1 MEPLITSNQE
11 RRSSLR
17 VPVAI
22 KLPPVKHTRMGAN
35 MAEVTFDYRNLTEV
49 EGGIQE
55 GELNEIRSRLEDATK
70 ELLKEE
76 LGFMQIPKT
85 DRYAEISKALAEDI
99 RNSGATD
106 FIHCGIGGSALGP
119 MALQKALNHPY
130 YNQLTDRG
138 GPRIHFAEN
147 TDPSSLGAILDVADA
162 ENTWVNVVTKSG
174 STAET
179 MANFL
184 VVRGFLEDA
193 LGDGYREHTVFTT
206 DPEEGFLNEISAHE
220 DIKTLP
226 IQQNVGGRFSVL
238 TPVGLLPAAV
248 GGLDVEALLAGAAQC
263 VDEVNEQG
271 AEHPAV
277 VGAAMHYLMDTA
289 KGRNVRVMMAYADAL
304 ERTAAWFVQLWAE
317 SLGKDG
323 KGSTPHGAVG
333 TTDQHSQVQLYME
346 GPQDKVIEILQVE
359 NHPRDLE
366 IPNAYGDIEGVGYLG
381 GHSMAE
387 LLNVECD
394 ATQKALTEAGRPN
407 CAIKLGGISEENI
420 GYLFQALEVQTAIA
434 GSLYGVNAFNQPG
447 VEAGKNIT
455 YERMGRPG
463 Y

>member
-1 MEPLITSNQE
+1 
-11 RRSSLR
+11 
-17 VPVAI
+17 
-22 KLPPVKHTRMGAN
+22 
-35 MAEVTFDYRNLTEV
+35 MADVNFDYENLVEV
-49 EGGIQE
+49 EGGIRDD
-55 GELNEIRSRLEDATK
+55 ELEEMKPRLEEAAK
-70 ELLKEE
+70 ELLDGD
-76 LGFMQIPKT
+76 LGFMQLPKT
-85 DRYAEISKALAEDI
+85 DEYAQQSKSLAEEI
-99 RNSGATD
+99 RSSGATD
-106 FIHCGIGGSALGP
+106 FIHAGIGGSALGP
-119 MALQKALNHPY
+119 MAVQKALNHPY
-130 YNQLTDRG
+130 YNQLEDRG

-147 TDPSSLGAILDVADA
+147 TDPSSLGAILDVADP
-162 ENTWVNVVTKSG
+162 ENTWVNAVTKSG

-179 MANFL
+179 MTNFL

-193 LGDGYREHTVFTT
+193 LGDGYTERTVFTT
-206 DPEEGFLNEISAHE
+206 DPEEGYLNEISGRE

-226 IQQNVGGRFSVL
+226 IPENVGGRFSVL

-248 GGLDVEALLAGAAQC
+248 AGIDVDALLAGAAQC
-263 VDEVNEQG
+263 VDEVNERG

-277 VGAAMHYLMDTA
+277 RGAAMHYLMDTA
-289 KGRNVRVMMAYADAL
+289 RGRNVRVMMTYADAL

-346 GPQDKVIEILQVE
+346 GPQDKVIEIVQVE
-359 NHPRDLE
+359 NHPRDLT
-366 IPNAYGDIEGVGYLG
+366 IPEAYEDVEGVGYLG

-407 CAIKLGGISEENI
+407 CNITLGEVSAENL
-420 GYLFQALEVQTAIA
+420 GYLFQALEVQTAIC
-434 GSLYGVNAFNQPG
+434 GTLYGVNAFNQPG

>member
-1 MEPLITSNQE
+1 
-11 RRSSLR
+11 
-17 VPVAI
+17 
-22 KLPPVKHTRMGAN
+22 

-55 GELNEIRSRLEDATK
+55 GELEEIRPRLEDAAK
-70 ELLKEE
+70 ELLEGD
-76 LGFMQIPKT
+76 LGFMQLPKAG
-85 DRYAEISKALAEDI
+85 RYAEVSRAMAEDI
-99 RNSGATD
+99 REAGATD
-106 FIHCGIGGSALGP
+106 FVHCGIGGSALGP

-130 YNQLTDRG
+130 YNQLTDRV

-147 TDPSSLGAILDVADA
+147 TDPSSLGAILDVADP

-184 VVRGFLEDA
+184 VIRGFLEDA
-193 LGDGYREHTVFTT
+193 LGDGYREHTIFTT
-206 DPEEGFLNEISAHE
+206 DPEEGFLKEISDRE
-220 DIKTLP
+220 GIKTLP

-263 VDEVNEQG
+263 VDEVNERG

-277 VGAAMHYLMDTA
+277 VGAALHYLMDTA
-289 KGRNVRVMMAYADAL
+289 RGRNVRVMMAYADAL
-304 ERTAAWFVQLWAE
+304 ERVAAWFVQLWAE

-366 IPNAYGDIEGVGYLG
+366 IPHAYEDIEGVGYLG

-394 ATQKALTEAGRPN
+394 ATQKALAEAGRPN
-407 CAIKLGGISEENI
+407 CAIRLREISEENI

-434 GSLYGVNAFNQPG
+434 GFLYGVNAFNQPG

>member
-1 MEPLITSNQE
+1 
-11 RRSSLR
+11 
-17 VPVAI
+17 
-22 KLPPVKHTRMGAN
+22 
-35 MAEVTFDYRNLTEV
+35 MAEVSFDYRNLIEV
-49 EGGIQE
+49 EGGIRE
-55 GELNEIRSRLEDATK
+55 DELEEIRPSLQSAAD
-70 ELLKEE
+70 ELLEGD
-76 LGFMQIPKT
+76 LGFMQLPKT
-85 DRYAEISKALAEDI
+85 TEYAEASKALAEEI

-106 FIHCGIGGSALGP
+106 FIHAGIGGSALGP
-119 MALQKALNHPY
+119 MAVQKALNHPY

-147 TDPSSLGAILDVADA
+147 TDPTSLSAVFDVVDP
-162 ENTWVNVVTKSG
+162 ENTWINAVTKSG

-179 MANFL
+179 MTNFL

-193 LGDGYREHTVFTT
+193 LGDGYRERTVFTT
-206 DPEEGFLNEISAHE
+206 DPEEGFLNEISDRE

-226 IQQNVGGRFSVL
+226 IPQNVGGRFSVL

-248 GGLDVEALLAGAAQC
+248 AGIDVDALLAGAAQC
-263 VDEVNEQG
+263 VDEVNEAG

-277 VGAAMHYLMDTA
+277 LGAAMHYLMDTA
-289 KGRNVRVMMAYADAL
+289 RGRNVRVMMAYADAL

-346 GPQDKVIEILQVE
+346 GPQDKVIEIVQVE
-359 NHPRDLE
+359 DHSKDLE
-366 IPNAYGDIEGVGYLG
+366 IPKAYEDIEGVGYLG

-407 CAIKLGGISEENI
+407 CLIKLGGVNAENI
-420 GYLFQALEVQTAIA
+420 GYLFQALEVQTAIC